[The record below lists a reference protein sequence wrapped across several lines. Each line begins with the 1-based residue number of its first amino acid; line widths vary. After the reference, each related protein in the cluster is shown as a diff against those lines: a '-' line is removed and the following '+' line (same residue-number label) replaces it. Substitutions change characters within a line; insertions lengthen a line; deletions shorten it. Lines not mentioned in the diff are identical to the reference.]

1 MLLSRCYT
9 VGLRPGHRKEED
21 DGLENRDQGRDAPA
35 GGAVQGADTEL
46 PATGRRGPAAVQPSD
61 LQHHRRRRHRGRLH
75 ESADHRRGR
84 LSPVDH
90 QGRPEEGHRVAQP
103 PDRRGLHALDR
114 NVVGAVGRRRRERAD
129 HRPVGRDLGADRHH
143 ARLSQRERGGG
154 VPAGARRR
162 RRSWPRG
169 LGHQRH
175 ERGAREG
182 VRSRRQ
188 RQDRRGR
195 AMSARSALTLG
206 VALAIAVL
214 AVAPAGAAPAGEV
227 KIGLAAE
234 PNTFDFLLPVRLGE
248 LFGLMLS
255 PKHTNAVGKEAIATR
270 PNGTGPFK
278 LVSWTKNEQM
288 VLEANE
294 SYWRGAPKV
303 KKIIVRPILEDAAR
317 IAALQAGEVDLITP
331 IPYARIAELK
341 RNDKLV
347 IKTVAA
353 PRIFHVTI
361 DVRKPPFD
369 NVKVRQALNY
379 GVDVNAIVKSLYFG
393 YGTRLATVVDR
404 GGLGYDPGVQPYP
417 FDPTK
422 AKALLAEA
430 GFPNGFE
437 TEFDSFTGSIADH
450 AKPAE
455 AIVGYLQKNGVK
467 AKQNVFEFAAFGP
480 RRVQNKTAPLFIYRI
495 GDAYLEPSW
504 VIRWLT
510 QGGLG
515 MHYKNPK
522 LDEMLTRIEA
532 TDDRAKRAP
541 QYSDVQKLIKDEAPF
556 IFLFQ
561 ADAVF
566 GMSTR
571 IDYTPRPDE
580 TQWLYPLGIKG

>member
-1 MLLSRCYT
+1 MS
-9 VGLRPGHRKEED
+9 
-21 DGLENRDQGRDAPA
+21 
-35 GGAVQGADTEL
+35 GGATVDEVDVKRNPSGERGASMSSEQQRARTI
-46 PATGRRGPAAVQPSD
+46 TRRAA
-61 LQHHRRRRHRGRLH
+61 
-75 ESADHRRGR
+75 
-84 LSPVDH
+84 
-90 QGRPEEGHRVAQP
+90 
-103 PDRRGLHALDR
+103 LHAL
-114 NVVGAVGRRRRERAD
+114 
-129 HRPVGRDLGADRHH
+129 
-143 ARLSQRERGGG
+143 
-154 VPAGARRR
+154 
-162 RRSWPRG
+162 G
-169 LGHQRH
+169 L
-175 ERGAREG
+175 
-182 VRSRRQ
+182 
-188 RQDRRGR
+188 
-195 AMSARSALTLG
+195 TT
-206 VALAIAVL
+206 AVL
-214 AVAPAGAAPAGEV
+214 CLAVSAPAAAPAVAAPTGEV

-234 PNTFDFLLPVRLGE
+234 PNTFDPHLTVGRNTQIFIVNVYDGLTARDAQGHLVPALAESWKRLNPTTWQFALRKGVKFHNGDDFNAESVKFTLDRAINPETKATISSELSTIADTEIVDSFTVNVVTKTPDFLLPVRLGE

-255 PKHTNAVGKEAIATR
+255 PKHTNAVGKEGIATK

-278 LVSWTKNEQM
+278 LVTWSKNDQM

-294 SYWRGAPKV
+294 NYWRGAPKV
-303 KKIIVRPILEDAAR
+303 KKITVRPILEDAAR
-317 IAALQAGEVDLITP
+317 IAALQAGEVDLISP
-331 IPYARIAELK
+331 IPPARIGELK

-347 IKTVAA
+347 IKTIAA

-379 GVDVNAIVKSLYFG
+379 AVDVNAILKSLYFG
-393 YGTRLATVVDR
+393 YGTRLATVVDK
-404 GGLGYDPGVQPYP
+404 GALGYDPSVQPYP
-417 FDPTK
+417 FDPNK

-455 AIVGYLQKNGVK
+455 AIVGYLQKVGLK
-467 AKQNVFEFAAFGP
+467 IKQNVFEFSAFGP
-480 RRVQNKTAPLFIYRI
+480 RRVNNRTAPLFIYSI

-515 MHYKNPK
+515 MHYKNAK

-532 TDDRAKRAP
+532 TDDPKKRAQ

-556 IFLFQ
+556 VFLFQ

-571 IDYTPRPDE
+571 IDYAPRPDE
-580 TQWLYPLGIKG
+580 TQWLYPLALKR

>member
-1 MLLSRCYT
+1 MLNIRRIALCML
-9 VGLRPGHRKEED
+9 GL
-21 DGLENRDQGRDAPA
+21 
-35 GGAVQGADTEL
+35 L
-46 PATGRRGPAAVQPSD
+46 PAAI
-61 LQHHRRRRHRGRLH
+61 
-75 ESADHRRGR
+75 
-84 LSPVDH
+84 
-90 QGRPEEGHRVAQP
+90 
-103 PDRRGLHALDR
+103 
-114 NVVGAVGRRRRERAD
+114 
-129 HRPVGRDLGADRHH
+129 
-143 ARLSQRERGGG
+143 
-154 VPAGARRR
+154 
-162 RRSWPRG
+162 
-169 LGHQRH
+169 
-175 ERGAREG
+175 
-182 VRSRRQ
+182 
-188 RQDRRGR
+188 
-195 AMSARSALTLG
+195 ALTE
-206 VALAIAVL
+206 
-214 AVAPAGAAPAGEV
+214 PTFAAPTGEV

-234 PNTFDFLLPVRLGE
+234 PNTFDPHLTVGRNTQIFIVNVYDGLTARDAQGHVVPALAESWKRLNPTTWQFALRKGVKFHNGDDFNAECVKFTLDRATHPETKATIGSELSTIAGTEIVDPFTVNVITKTPDFLLPVRLGE

-255 PKHTNAVGKEAIATR
+255 PKHTSAMGKEAIATK

-278 LVSWTKNEQM
+278 LVTWAKNEQM

-303 KKIIVRPILEDAAR
+303 KKIIVRPILDDAAR
-317 IAALQAGEVDLITP
+317 IAALQAGEVDLIAP
-331 IPYARIAELK
+331 VPHARIAELK

-347 IKTVAA
+347 IKTIPA

-379 GVDVNAIVKSLYFG
+379 AADVNAILKSLYFG
-393 YGTRLATVVDR
+393 YGTRLATVVDK
-404 GGLGYDPGVQPYP
+404 GALGYDPSVQPYP
-417 FDPTK
+417 FDPKK

-450 AKPAE
+450 SKPAE
-455 AIVGYLQKNGVK
+455 AIVGYLQKVGVK

-480 RRVQNKTAPLFIYRI
+480 RRVQNRTAPLFIYSI

-504 VIRWLT
+504 VIRWMT

-532 TDDRAKRAP
+532 TDDPKKRAP
-541 QYSDVQKLIKDEAPF
+541 LYGDVQKLIKEEAPF
-556 IFLFQ
+556 IFLYQ

-566 GMSTR
+566 GMSSR

-580 TQWLYPLGIKG
+580 TQWLYPLGLKG